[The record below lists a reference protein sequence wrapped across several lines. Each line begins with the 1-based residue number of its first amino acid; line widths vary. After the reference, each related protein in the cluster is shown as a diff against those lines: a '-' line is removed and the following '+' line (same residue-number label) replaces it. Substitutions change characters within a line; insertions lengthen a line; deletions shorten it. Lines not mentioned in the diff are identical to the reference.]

1 MPKKIQMNKEL
12 LFRSHWMSHWM
23 SMKIG
28 EVLEFGMEELFHD
41 EDLEVLNSYAG
52 GYDPTVAQTVI
63 QHKRC
68 ALASSARYAKPDM
81 RVRTAVRRVGHEGR
95 IEYAKADPED
105 LRLYVWYEEYTPVEL
120 DGKEVK

>member
-1 MPKKIQMNKEL
+1 MPKKIQMNKAL

-28 EVLEFGMEELFHD
+28 EVLEFGMEELFH
-41 EDLEVLNSYAG
+41 EDLEVLNIYDKD
-52 GYDPTVAQTVI
+52 YDPKVAQAVI
-63 QHKRC
+63 QHKRS
-68 ALASSARYAKPDM
+68 ALAASARYAKPDL
-81 RVRTAVRRVGHEGR
+81 RVRTAVREVGHEGR

-105 LRLYVWYEEYTPVEL
+105 LRLYVWYEEYAPVEL